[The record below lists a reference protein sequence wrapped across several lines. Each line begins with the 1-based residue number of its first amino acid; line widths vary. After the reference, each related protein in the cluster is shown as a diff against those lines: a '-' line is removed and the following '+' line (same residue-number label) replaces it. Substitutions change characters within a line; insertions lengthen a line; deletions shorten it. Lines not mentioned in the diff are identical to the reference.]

1 MLVDNSVDSRQARNI
16 AAALYA
22 HSGKPNEEVDLRA
35 IMETAQGCAKG
46 INDFLTWLEA
56 NTSATEEEIQF
67 EAYECGK
74 RHLPVNQLRIFFS
87 SVYLMLLA
95 KPDGPRLG
103 LTVRLTGVEPFVQQI
118 RKRLADPFG
127 WLNM

>member
-1 MLVDNSVDSRQARNI
+1 MTMHHPSREARNI
-16 AAALYA
+16 AAALYVHA
-22 HSGKPNEEVDLRA
+22 GNPDEDVDLAA
-35 IMETAQGCAKG
+35 IMETAEGCARG

-56 NTSATEEEIQF
+56 HPSATEEEIQF

-74 RHLPVNQLRIFFS
+74 RHLPVKQLRTFFS

-103 LTVRLTGVEPFVQQI
+103 LTVAVTGVEPFVRQV
-118 RKRLADPFG
+118 RMRLNDPFG
-127 WLNM
+127 WVNMV